1 MQFANRFCDT
11 PNSKKFNLNEC
22 LELGCPH
29 RSNTAGGDF
38 LALAWVK
45 IGDERYVIQACL
57 DSYEIAA
64 DTLGHYRARLIETN
78 AVSEP
83 GDKHTAF
90 RLADSVIRRDH
101 DDKLALLE
109 TGARWRRD
117 PASEKET
124 ALVARLFPDAEMP
137 ENLTKGQAGR
147 LLDAY
152 YTRRR
157 AS

>member
-1 MQFANRFCDT
+1 MLFANRFCDT
-11 PNSKKFNLNEC
+11 PNSRKFNLNEC
-22 LELGCPH
+22 LELGFPH

-38 LALAWVK
+38 LALARVK

-64 DTLGHYRARLIETN
+64 DSLGHYRARLIETN

-83 GDKHTAF
+83 NDKAAIF

-101 DDKLALLE
+101 DDKIRLLD
-109 TGARWRRD
+109 TGACWRHD
-117 PASEKET
+117 PPSDKQIDPLAAKIGRE
-124 ALVARLFPDAEMP
+124 AIP
-137 ENLTKGQAGR
+137 ENLTKGAAAR
-147 LLDAY
+147 ALDAY